1 MESYYNLTLIK
12 KSSHK
17 FFKFYI
23 NRINPENSSDFFSP
37 IFNIPRLPLIGL
49 KINSSNDK
57 TSSHILG
64 QILGVIN
71 FQINICQGEDKNEI
85 EQDFNDFIL
94 PPNIDDYLN
103 IDEIIEIDN
112 NTDEPENVL
121 FFMPKKKLNFYLI
134 FSALPE
140 ITEIENKNEI
150 KNEINF
156 DKKNSIEENDIE
168 ENENKINININDIHE
183 GEKNNK
189 FDDDYFNNTQLEKDF
204 KLFNII
210 PHFFYINENE
220 QSLLDIKNLNFQKQI
235 TLFNINDNELSDI
248 QIDSNKNKD
257 FIDINNL
264 RAESSNII
272 LNENNKFI
280 IKDNL
285 KFYLNIKNDISQFY
299 LLYTFHENEYH
310 SVFYYITS
318 NNEKAKNKME
328 KILNDSQN
336 IKELINKIENNFEN
350 KQVISNLKNIF
361 KKWN

>member
-150 KNEINF
+150 KDEINF
-156 DKKNSIEENDIE
+156 DKENNIEENDIE

-189 FDDDYFNNTQLEKDF
+189 FDDDYFNNSQLEKDF

-210 PHFFYINENE
+210 PHFFYINDNE
-220 QSLLDIKNLNFQKQI
+220 QSLFDIKI
-235 TLFNINDNELSDI
+235 
-248 QIDSNKNKD
+248 
-257 FIDINNL
+257 
-264 RAESSNII
+264 
-272 LNENNKFI
+272 
-280 IKDNL
+280 
-285 KFYLNIKNDISQFY
+285 
-299 LLYTFHENEYH
+299 
-310 SVFYYITS
+310 
-318 NNEKAKNKME
+318 
-328 KILNDSQN
+328 
-336 IKELINKIENNFEN
+336 
-350 KQVISNLKNIF
+350 
-361 KKWN
+361 

>member
-12 KSSHK
+12 KSPHK
-17 FFKFYI
+17 FFNFYI
-23 NRINPENSSDFFSP
+23 NRINKENSSDFFST
-37 IFNIPRLPLIGL
+37 IFNIPRLPLIGS
-49 KINSSNDK
+49 KIANSENN
-57 TSSHILG
+57 TNTASHNLG
-64 QILGVIN
+64 KILGVIN
-71 FQINICQGEDKNEI
+71 FQINICQGEDKSEI
-85 EQDFNDFIL
+85 KHDFNDFIL
-94 PPNIDDYLN
+94 PNNIDEYLN

-140 ITEIENKNEI
+140 ISETENKNEI

-156 DKKNSIEENDIE
+156 NQENIINIE
-168 ENENKINININDIHE
+168 ENENKININIEDMSSE
-183 GEKNNK
+183 GKKNK
-189 FDDDYFNNTQLEKDF
+189 FDDNYFNNQFEKDF

-210 PHFFYINENE
+210 PHFFYINDNE
-220 QSLLDIKNLNFQKQI
+220 QSLLEIKNLNFQKQI
-235 TLFNINDNELSDI
+235 TLFNISDDDYNDIN
-248 QIDSNKNKD
+248 IDTHGKTE

-299 LLYTFHENEYH
+299 LLYTFHEDEYH
-310 SVFYYITS
+310 SVFYYITC
-318 NNEKAKNKME
+318 NNDKAKNKM
-328 KILNDSQN
+328 KTILNEAQN
-336 IKELINKIENNFEN
+336 IKELIDKMENNFEN
-350 KQVISNLKNIF
+350 KKVIYNLKNIF
-361 KKWN
+361 KKSN